1 MVFNVWQAMSHSVF
15 IHLVLKFKFCPERRK
30 IIVSVKFSLKNPKI
44 YKECMSSLKFCYQFF
59 VYLKAYLALWIKQ
72 ELTLSRTPQ
81 EPLHPLFNLKK
92 KVISLSVNDA
102 LHVKVFIWAECMSK
116 TNVK

>member
-59 VYLKAYLALWIKQ
+59 VYLNAYLALPDKARTNAIKN
-72 ELTLSRTPQ
+72 TTGTFAS
-81 EPLHPLFNLKK
+81 
-92 KVISLSVNDA
+92 I
-102 LHVKVFIWAECMSK
+102 I
-116 TNVK
+116 